1 MNMHSPVAF
10 LRAEFSF
17 KIVVNLLR
25 FMIIL
30 SSPDFTHGFSKK
42 TSRCFLRSGAIS
54 RDELAE
60 VLLALDG
67 TWTDESIDQLLC
79 EADSS
84 IAGAGCHTGDPGLP
98 KKYIK
103 EQLNMDD
110 ICRMI

>member
-42 TSRCFLRSGAIS
+42 TSLCFLRSGAIS
-54 RDELAE
+54 RDELAD

-84 IAGAGCHTGDPGLP
+84 MDGELQVLAVTPAIPGYP
-98 KKYIK
+98 KNILK
-103 EQLNMDD
+103 NN
-110 ICRMI
+110 